1 MKIVLK
7 KVRKKTPF
15 SWLDPVKVEPLEL
28 EYLKAVIDEL
38 NVSLNSNQSLISN
51 HGVANTLRLECVI
64 VDPLY
69 HKEKVAGDVVVLTGY
84 NTARDQ
90 MILEAK
96 QLKENAPGT
105 IVIGSGVDVQ
115 VNWKHYENSAFDYL
129 IASNRLSDFKNLIEQ
144 LATQTLNA
152 DPSIAEDA
160 NHLNANPITIH
171 GDKLTAF
178 EMVKPSRDYFE
189 QIKHQTRYLLYDNV
203 ALVKRAHSCP
213 YGCEFCFCTKLNQGH
228 YISRSFEMLRLEM
241 ETINADT
248 FWVVDDVFIHNRDEA
263 ASFIETF
270 RGTSYKMIVY
280 LRADFIAN
288 NADLMEAL
296 KNTGIVEVIVGF
308 ESIKDSVLENYHK
321 GYTPDINTKAIA
333 VLNDSGVSFT
343 ALFMLDIGAELQD
356 FKALKTYIKK
366 MKIHNYTFSIFTPL
380 QGTDL
385 YKVYEKD
392 IIDFNCEHYDF
403 LHLVLKPLKMRAI
416 TFKLAFAQL
425 FIFQFF
431 HAKSAR
437 QFVFKWF
444 FGMRLI

>member
-15 SWLDPVKVEPLEL
+15 SWIDPVKVEPLEL
-28 EYLKAVIDEL
+28 EYLKAVIDDL
-38 NVSLNSNQSLISN
+38 N
-51 HGVANTLRLECVI
+51 LECVI

-69 HKEKVAGDVVVLTGY
+69 HKEKVSGDVVILNGY
-84 NTARDQ
+84 NTARDL
-90 MILEAK
+90 MLLEAK

-115 VNWKHYENSAFDYL
+115 INWKQYENSAFDYL
-129 IASNRLSDFKNLIEQ
+129 IASNRLSDFKSLIEQ
-144 LATQTLNA
+144 LATQKLQTKTFLEENTH
-152 DPSIAEDA
+152 
-160 NHLNANPITIH
+160 HLNANPIIIH
-171 GDKLTAF
+171 SDKLTAF

-228 YISRSFEMLRLEM
+228 YVSRSFESLRLEM
-241 ETINADT
+241 ETINSDT
-248 FWVVDDVFIHNRDEA
+248 FWVVDDVFIHNREEA
-263 ASFIETF
+263 ASFIEAF
-270 RGTSYKMIVY
+270 RGTSFKMIVY
-280 LRADFIAN
+280 LRADFIVSH
-288 NADLMEAL
+288 ADLMAML
-296 KNTGIVEVIVGF
+296 KNAGIVEVIVGF
-308 ESIKDSVLENYHK
+308 ESIEASVLENYHK

-333 VLNDSGVSFT
+333 VLNDSGMSFT

-356 FKALKTYIKK
+356 FKALKTYIKE
-366 MKIHNYTFSIFTPL
+366 MKIRNYTFSIFTPL
-380 QGTDL
+380 EGTDL

-392 IIDFNCEHYDF
+392 IIDFNSAHYDF
-403 LHLVLKPLKMRAI
+403 LHLVLKPLKMRAL

-425 FIFQFF
+425 FVFQFF

-437 QFVFKWF
+437 QFIRKWLKDIV
-444 FGMRLI
+444 RNIVKTR

>member
-15 SWLDPVKVEPLEL
+15 SWIDPVKVEPLEL
-28 EYLKAVIDEL
+28 EYLKAVIDDL
-38 NVSLNSNQSLISN
+38 NQSLNSNHS
-51 HGVANTLRLECVI
+51 VANTLHLECVI

-69 HKEKVAGDVVVLTGY
+69 HKEKAVGDVVVLNGY

-96 QLKENAPGT
+96 QLKESAPGT

-115 VNWKHYENSAFDYL
+115 VNWKLYENSAFDYL
-129 IASNRLSDFKNLIEQ
+129 IASNRLSDFKRLIEQ
-144 LATQTLNA
+144 LATQTLNTA
-152 DPSIAEDA
+152 PSV
-160 NHLNANPITIH
+160 PTIIH
-171 GDKLTAF
+171 ADKLTAF
-178 EMVKPSRDYFE
+178 EMIKPSRDYFE
-189 QIKHQTRYLLYDNV
+189 QIKHRTRYLLYDNV

-228 YISRSFEMLRLEM
+228 YVSRSFEMLRLEM

-248 FWVVDDVFIHNRDEA
+248 FWVVDDVFIHDREEA

-280 LRADFIAN
+280 LRADFIVN
-288 NADLMEAL
+288 HADLLETL

-308 ESIKDSVLENYHK
+308 ESIEASVLENYHK
-321 GYTPDINTKAIA
+321 GYAPDINTKAIA

-356 FKALKTYIKK
+356 FKALKTYIKE
-366 MKIHNYTFSIFTPL
+366 MGIRNYTFSIFTPL

-392 IIDFNCEHYDF
+392 IIDFNSAHYDF
-403 LHLVLKPLKMRAI
+403 LHLVLKPLKMKAL

-425 FIFQFF
+425 FVFQFF

-437 QFVFKWF
+437 QFIYKWLKDFVKNSFK
-444 FGMRLI
+444 MR

>member
-1 MKIVLK
+1 DDL
-7 KVRKKTPF
+7 
-15 SWLDPVKVEPLEL
+15 
-28 EYLKAVIDEL
+28 
-38 NVSLNSNQSLISN
+38 NQSLSSN
-51 HGVANTLRLECVI
+51 LSVANTLHLECVI

-129 IASNRLSDFKNLIEQ
+129 IASNRLSDFKRLIEQ
-144 LATQTLNA
+144 LATQTRNTA
-152 DPSIAEDA
+152 QSI
-160 NHLNANPITIH
+160 PIIIH
-171 GDKLTAF
+171 SDKLTAF
-178 EMVKPSRDYFE
+178 EMVKPSRDYFD

-228 YISRSFEMLRLEM
+228 YVSRSFEMLRLEM

-248 FWVVDDVFIHNRDEA
+248 FWVVDDVFIHNREEA

-280 LRADFIAN
+280 LRADFIVSH
-288 NADLMEAL
+288 ADLMAML
-296 KNTGIVEVIVGF
+296 KNAGIVEVIVGF
-308 ESIKDSVLENYHK
+308 ESIEASVLENYHK

-333 VLNDSGVSFT
+333 VLNDSGMSFT

-356 FKALKTYIKK
+356 FKALKTYIKE
-366 MKIHNYTFSIFTPL
+366 MKIRNYTFSIFTPL
-380 QGTDL
+380 EGTDL

-392 IIDFNCEHYDF
+392 IIDFNSAHYDF
-403 LHLVLKPLKMRAI
+403 LHLVLKPLKMRAL

-425 FIFQFF
+425 FVFQFF

-437 QFVFKWF
+437 QFIRKWLKDIV
-444 FGMRLI
+444 RNIVKTR

>member
-1 MKIVLK
+1 MLF
-7 KVRKKTPF
+7 R
-15 SWLDPVKVEPLEL
+15 SWIDPVKVEPLEL
-28 EYLKAVIDEL
+28 EYLKAVIDDL
-38 NVSLNSNQSLISN
+38 NQN
-51 HGVANTLRLECVI
+51 HSVANTLHLESVI

-69 HKEKVAGDVVVLTGY
+69 HKEKIEGDIVVLTGY
-84 NTARDQ
+84 NTAKDQ

-96 QLKENAPGT
+96 QLKENAPGI

-115 VNWKHYENSAFDYL
+115 VNWKLYENSDFDYL
-129 IASNRLSDFKNLIEQ
+129 IASNRLSDFKSLIEQ
-144 LATQTLNA
+144 LATQTPN
-152 DPSIAEDA
+152 
-160 NHLNANPITIH
+160 NLNANPIIIH
-171 GDKLTAF
+171 SDKLTAF

-189 QIKHQTRYLLYDNV
+189 KIKHHTRYLLYDNV

-228 YISRSFEMLRLEM
+228 YVSRSFEMLKLEM
-241 ETINADT
+241 ETIDADT
-248 FWVVDDVFIHNRDEA
+248 FWVVDDVFIHNREEA
-263 ASFIETF
+263 ASFIEAF
-270 RGTSYKMIVY
+270 KGTSYKMIVY

-288 NADLMEAL
+288 HADLMEAL

-308 ESIKDSVLENYHK
+308 ESIKASVLENYNK

-333 VLNDSGVSFT
+333 VLNDSGMSFT

-366 MKIHNYTFSIFTPL
+366 MAIRNYTFSIFTPL

-392 IIDFNCEHYDF
+392 IIDFNSAHYDF
-403 LHLVLKPLKMRAI
+403 LHLVLKPLKMHAL
-416 TFKLAFAQL
+416 TFKLAFVQL
-425 FIFQFF
+425 FVFQFF

-437 QFVFKWF
+437 QFIYKWF